1 MPNGLPVVLQLER
14 QRCLVIGESA
24 EADSKAAM
32 LIRAGAAV
40 TRLPEYQPGCLEGFA
55 LAIAAPNDRSR
66 NAEIFA
72 EGEQAGVLVNC
83 VDDPPHCR
91 FILASVFE
99 QGALQIAVSTGG
111 ACPALAVRI
120 RERLQAQF
128 GPEFGAF
135 LTIAGELRSVIAAR
149 VPDFQRR
156 RALWYELVDSPV
168 LELLASGRDEEAH
181 GEIARLIDRAAKEAP
196 IAPGN

>member
-14 QRCLVIGESA
+14 QPCLVIGETA
-24 EADSKAAM
+24 EAGAKAEM
-32 LIRAGAAV
+32 LARAGAVV
-40 TRLPEYQPGCLEGFA
+40 TRLTGYQPGCLAGFT
-55 LAIAAPNDRSR
+55 LAIAALEDRSL

-72 EGEQAGVLVNC
+72 EAEGSGVLVNC

-120 RERLQAQF
+120 RERLQSL
-128 GPEFGAF
+128 FGAEFAAF
-135 LTIAGELRSVIAAR
+135 LAIASELRPEISAR

-168 LELLASGRDEEAH
+168 LDLLASGKEREAR
-181 GEIARLIDRAAKEAP
+181 GEIARLIERAAKEAP
-196 IAPGN
+196 HASGH